1 MIDGDR
7 DQTLQL
13 HLSHELES
21 LVPVV
26 CSLRATYAQQ
36 CGPAFQEPL
45 NATEAIA

>member
-21 LVPVV
+21 LVPVAGCV
-26 CSLRATYAQQ
+26 RATSAQQ
-36 CGPAFQEPL
+36 CGRAFHKPL
-45 NATEAIA
+45 KATEVIA